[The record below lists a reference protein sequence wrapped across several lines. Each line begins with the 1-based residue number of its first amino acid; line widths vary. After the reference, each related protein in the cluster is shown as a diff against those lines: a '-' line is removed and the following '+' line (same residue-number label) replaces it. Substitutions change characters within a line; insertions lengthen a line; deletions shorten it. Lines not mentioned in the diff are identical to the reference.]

1 MAQNSGDF
9 TSSLHTKGMRVTGQR
24 KLILQVLEDAGGHL
38 DAETVFERAHS
49 RDERVSL
56 ATVYRTLQL
65 LKEMGLVDQHFVSR
79 QHEREVYEPVGA
91 EEHYHF
97 SCLKCGKVVEFQS
110 PLIDRA
116 RRQLAQE
123 LGINILHGCACFE
136 GYCAGCS
143 QRGETETRG

>member
-1 MAQNSGDF
+1 MGVEMAEDAEDF
-9 TSSLHTKGMRVTGQR
+9 KSTLHSKGMRLTGQR
-24 KLILQVLEDAGGHL
+24 KLILQVLEEAGGHL
-38 DAETVFERAHS
+38 DAEAVFDRAHL

-65 LKEMGLVDQHFVSR
+65 LKDMGLVDQHFTSR
-79 QHEREVYEPVGA
+79 EHLREVYEPVGA

-116 RRQLAQE
+116 RKQLARE
-123 LGINILHGCACFE
+123 LGVNILHGCACFE
-136 GYCAGCS
+136 GYCVGCAPKA
-143 QRGETETRG
+143 

>member
-1 MAQNSGDF
+1 MAQDRGDF

-24 KLILQVLEDAGGHL
+24 KLILQVLEEAGGHL

-65 LKEMGLVDQHFVSR
+65 LKEMGLVDQHYVSR
-79 QHEREVYEPVGA
+79 QHEREVFEPVGA

-110 PLIDRA
+110 PLIDHA
-116 RRQLAQE
+116 RQQLTQE

-136 GYCAGCS
+136 GYCADCS
-143 QRGETETRG
+143 QRGEAETRG

>member
-1 MAQNSGDF
+1 MTQGSGDF
-9 TSSLHTKGMRVTGQR
+9 QSSLHSKGMRVTGQR
-24 KLILQVLEDAGGHL
+24 KLILKVLEETGDHL
-38 DAETVFERAHS
+38 DAEAVFERAHK

-65 LKEMGLVDQHFVSR
+65 LKGMGLVDQHFVSR
-79 QHEREVYEPVGA
+79 QHDREVFEPVGA

-110 PLIDRA
+110 PLIDHA
-116 RRQLAQE
+116 RQQLTQE

-136 GYCAGCS
+136 GYCANCMPK
-143 QRGETETRG
+143 E

>member
-1 MAQNSGDF
+1 MMQVQTEDFKGTLHAQ
-9 TSSLHTKGMRVTGQR
+9 GMRLTGQR
-24 KLILQVLEDAGGHL
+24 KLILGVLEEAGIHL
-38 DAETVFERAHS
+38 DAETVFERAHK

-65 LKEMGLVDQHFVSR
+65 LKKMGLVDQHFTSR
-79 QHEREVYEPVGA
+79 QHDREVYEPVGA

-97 SCLKCGKVVEFQS
+97 ACLKCGRVVEFQS

-136 GYCAGCS
+136 GYCAGCLP
-143 QRGETETRG
+143 RG

>member
-1 MAQNSGDF
+1 MEQVASDF
-9 TSSLHTKGMRVTGQR
+9 KSTLHGKGMRVTGQR
-24 KLILQVLEDAGGHL
+24 KLILQVLEEAGGHL
-38 DAETVFERAHS
+38 DAETVFERAHK

-65 LKEMGLVDQHFVSR
+65 LKEMKLVDQHFTSR
-79 QHEREVYEPVGA
+79 EHSREVYEPVGA

-97 SCLKCGKVVEFQS
+97 SCVRCGKVVEFQS

-116 RRQLAQE
+116 RKQLAQE

-136 GYCAGCS
+136 GYCTSCMAKGVA
-143 QRGETETRG
+143 

>member
-1 MAQNSGDF
+1 MPRESSDF
-9 TSSLHTKGMRVTGQR
+9 KSLLHSKGMRITGQR
-24 KLILQVLEDAGGHL
+24 KLILRVLEEAGGHL
-38 DAETVFERAHS
+38 DAETVFDRAHK

-65 LKEMGLVDQHFVSR
+65 LKDMGLVDQHFTSR
-79 QHEREVYEPVGA
+79 EHLREVYEPVGA

-116 RRQLAQE
+116 RKQLAQE
-123 LGINILHGCACFE
+123 LGVNILHGCACFE
-136 GYCAGCS
+136 GYCVGCAPKV
-143 QRGETETRG
+143 

>member
-1 MAQNSGDF
+1 MAEVISDF
-9 TSSLHTKGMRVTGQR
+9 KSSLHTKGMRVTGQR
-24 KLILQVLEDAGGHL
+24 KLILQVLEEAGGHL
-38 DAETVFERAHS
+38 DAETVFERAHK

-65 LKEMGLVDQHFVSR
+65 LKEMGLVDQHFTSR
-79 QHEREVYEPVGA
+79 EHSREVYEPVGA

-116 RRQLAQE
+116 RKQLAQE
-123 LGINILHGCACFE
+123 LSINILHGCACFE
-136 GYCAGCS
+136 GYCAACMPK
-143 QRGETETRG
+143 E